1 MKVPAVNEGQLVAL
15 AIGAAALLVL
25 GLVVYV
31 ALKGARGA
39 ARSAVDLA
47 GNTTAG
53 VVVGIGDQV
62 GLPDPS
68 TPEAQDKCAS
78 ALAEGR
84 TWEASLYCP
93 AGTFLKYLATPR
105 SSAPR
110 DRVNVLT
117 PDAAGWLE

>member
-1 MKVPAVNEGQLVAL
+1 MKVPAVNEDQLVAIAL
-15 AIGAAALLVL
+15 GAVALLVL

-47 GNTTAG
+47 GNTAAG

-68 TPEAQDKCAS
+68 TAEAMDKCA
-78 ALAEGR
+78 AAMADGR
-84 TWEASLYCP
+84 TWDASLYCP

-105 SSAPR
+105 SRGPANL
-110 DRVNVLT
+110 VNVIT
-117 PDAAGWLE
+117 PDGAAGP